1 AAEQPPG
8 PAAGSRRRPRSSS
21 AEHARRC
28 ARECGTARG
37 AQRSCARCAWAASRA
52 RLLPRLVY
60 VDAAGE
66 VVPSQ
71 GRRQGAALAQNV
83 FPMELTQVTQT
94 PSGRDEHRG
103 GRLFLLFC
111 LFVID
116 WPGSPAG
123 SLDGQ
128 RATR

>member
-1 AAEQPPG
+1 NMQYYCPTSIAPPPFSWAPCWVGQIG
-8 PAAGSRRRPRSSS
+8 PQSGSP
-21 AEHARRC
+21 
-28 ARECGTARG
+28 
-37 AQRSCARCAWAASRA
+37 QVRA